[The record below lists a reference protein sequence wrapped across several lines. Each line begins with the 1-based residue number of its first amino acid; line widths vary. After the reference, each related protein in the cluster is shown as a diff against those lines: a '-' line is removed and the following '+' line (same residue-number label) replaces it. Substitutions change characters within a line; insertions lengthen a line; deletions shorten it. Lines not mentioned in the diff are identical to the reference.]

1 MAAIVLQRTG
11 QRDQIRRCRVLAI
24 DEVSMLSEW
33 FFEFLDVFL
42 QIIRGDPRPFGGTQL
57 VLCGDFFQMPPVDE
71 ARLEHLSHT
80 HTLSL
85 FHSVCD
91 SGCAQVLRAG
101 AA

>member
-1 MAAIVLQRTG
+1 
-11 QRDQIRRCRVLAI
+11 
-24 DEVSMLSEW
+24 MLSEW

-85 FHSVCD
+85 PFCVRQWLCAGVAGRRSVK
-91 SGCAQVLRAG
+91 SNIALLP
-101 AA
+101 AAR

>member
-1 MAAIVLQRTG
+1 
-11 QRDQIRRCRVLAI
+11 
-24 DEVSMLSEW
+24 MLSEW

-80 HTLSL
+80 HTHSLSSIL
-85 FHSVCD
+85 
-91 SGCAQVLRAG
+91 CATVVVRRCCGQAQREK
-101 AA
+101 